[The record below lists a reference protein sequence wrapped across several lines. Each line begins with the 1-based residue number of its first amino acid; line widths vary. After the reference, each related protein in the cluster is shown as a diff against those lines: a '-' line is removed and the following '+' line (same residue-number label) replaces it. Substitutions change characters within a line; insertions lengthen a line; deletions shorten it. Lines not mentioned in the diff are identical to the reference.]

1 VVGIDIS
8 SRALSVA
15 LESRGGDL
23 FPRFLEADAL
33 SMSFRS
39 SSFDVVFCG
48 GAIAWMKD
56 RHQAISESCR
66 VMCLWGRLV
75 VIPFFYPEE
84 PLDELIAN
92 LNRLSG
98 RILFADVGLERY
110 FTKRFKARMVDSQKI
125 EQYVTFIASRTFLR
139 KSEPTL

>member
-1 VVGIDIS
+1 VVGYPVVGIDIS

-33 SMSFRS
+33 AMSFRS

-66 VMCLWGRLV
+66 VMCLWGTLV
-75 VIPFFYPEE
+75 VIPFFYREE

-92 LNRLSG
+92 FNRLPG
-98 RILFADVGLERY
+98 RNCSTIWILRDISPNA
-110 FTKRFKARMVDSQKI
+110 
-125 EQYVTFIASRTFLR
+125 LR
-139 KSEPTL
+139 HEWLTRRRLSSISHL